1 MASTT
6 TMAIAP
12 LTKTIAQT
20 THSRR
25 EDVENALLRNGVIV
39 PDGATEAQVNNIV
52 ITAIAESN
60 GFRKDF
66 AKILSD
72 DSSNMAGYSYFTFD
86 QEAGTSPIPAGT
98 DNFSTPNDGPSGN
111 IDYIQYLELLAK
123 FGSNWWKNRQER
135 KLAEEMA
142 EEERKRLERFEEE
155 RRQGESSGGV
165 NWVAIGVI
173 TGVVALLGTTIFLV
187 TRKK

>member
-111 IDYIQYLELLAK
+111 IDYFLYLELLAK
-123 FGSNWWKNRQER
+123 FGSNWLKNYQER
-135 KLAEEMA
+135 KLAEKMA
-142 EEERKRLERFEEE
+142 EEERMRLERIEEE

>member
-25 EDVENALLRNGVIV
+25 SDVENALLRNGVIV
-39 PDGATEAQVNNIV
+39 PNGATEAQVNNIV

-72 DSSNMAGYSYFTFD
+72 DSSNMAGYSYFTFG

-98 DNFSTPNDGPSGN
+98 DNFSTSNDAPSGN
-111 IDYIQYLELLAK
+111 VDYIKYLEILANV
-123 FGSNWWKNRQER
+123 GSNWWKNRQDR

-142 EEERKRLERFEEE
+142 EEERKRLERIEEGNQE
-155 RRQGESSGGV
+155 ESSGGV

>member
-1 MASTT
+1 
-6 TMAIAP
+6 MAIAP

-20 THSRR
+20 TKSRR
-25 EDVENALLRNGVIV
+25 GDVENALLRNGVIV

-52 ITAIAESN
+52 IAAIAESN

-72 DSSNMAGYSYFTFD
+72 DSSNMAGYSYFTFG
-86 QEAGTSPIPAGT
+86 QEAGTSPISAGT

-111 IDYIQYLELLAK
+111 VDYVKYLKILADV
-123 FGSNWWKNRQER
+123 GSKLWKNRQER
-135 KLAEEMA
+135 KLAEEIA
-142 EEERKRLERFEEE
+142 EEERKRLERIEQE
-155 RRQGESSGGV
+155 RNQGESSGGV